1 MAFDAITS
9 LMNIGS
15 TLIDRLIPDKS
26 AAAAAKA
33 QLLQMQVAG
42 ELDQM
47 KGQLT
52 VDTAEASNQSIF
64 VAGWRPF
71 IGWICGVALGVDFI
85 VRPIFSWACNLAHHP
100 AEFPTLDM
108 TELMPLVL
116 GMLGM
121 TAAHAWEG
129 VTNNKTAATTN
140 GGS

>member
-1 MAFDAITS
+1 MAAFVTS
-9 LMNIGS
+9 ILSVGA
-15 TLIDRLIPDKS
+15 TLIDRLIPDKT

-33 QLLQMQVAG
+33 ELIKMQAQG

-47 KGQLT
+47 AGQLQ
-52 VDTAEASNQSIF
+52 VNAAEAQSSSPF

-71 IGWICGVALGVDFI
+71 IGWICGIALAVDFI
-85 VRPIFSWACNLAHHP
+85 VRPLFSWACNLAHHP

-129 VTNNKTAATTN
+129 VKNGQNSQGSTNQ
-140 GGS
+140 